1 MSDLTTPTGDDVL
14 FLARQHLKETYIL
27 GTLAPKDNR
36 NWRGPWDCAEF
47 ASWLT
52 YQIAGVLYGCE
63 DDQGNPATANAYT
76 GYWSRDADIK
86 GRKISIEQAASTPG
100 AAILRVPQ
108 AGATGHIVI
117 SDGRGRTIEANSSK
131 KGVINYTLANRRW
144 DFGILVP
151 GIEYVEGLPH
161 VELSSPQYVI
171 YRLTHPCMTDSTVE
185 EIQQAL
191 KREGLDPGNL
201 DSEYG
206 PHTQA
211 AVVAFQLSKHLVP
224 DGEVG
229 PITARAL
236 GVTLPLENQPVL
248 EPF

>member
-1 MSDLTTPTGDDVL
+1 MPDPTKPTGDDIL
-14 FLARQHLKETYIL
+14 WLARAHLREDYVL
-27 GTLAPKDNR
+27 GSLAPKNNP
-36 NWRGPWDCAEF
+36 NWHGPWDCAEF

-52 YQIAGVLYGCE
+52 FQVASVLYGCE
-63 DDQGNPATANAYT
+63 DDSGNPATANAYT
-76 GYWSRDADIK
+76 GYWSRDADTK
-86 GRKISIEQAASTPG
+86 GRKISIDQAASTPG

-117 SDGRGRTIEANSSK
+117 SDGKGRTIEAHSSK
-131 KGVINYTLANRRW
+131 KGVIEYSLANRRW

-161 VELSSPQYVI
+161 VDVTSPEYVI
-171 YRLTHPCMTDSTVE
+171 YRLMDPYMSDPTVE
-185 EIQQAL
+185 EIQRAL
-191 KREGLDPGNL
+191 MREGFDPGDI
-201 DSEYG
+201 DSQFG

-211 AVVAFQLSKHLVP
+211 AVVAFQLSKRFVA

-236 GVTLPLENQPVL
+236 GVALPLANQAVL
-248 EPF
+248 EPY